1 MKKPVHH
8 ACLVNGK
15 FIYSSY
21 RQAVAAT
28 DPALFDEMAKEDEKA
43 KERKRERKRGWRKF
57 KQTGRVIIGK
67 NEYKAIENGQSVADL
82 LALDNRWRESR
93 RGPGIAE

>member
-21 RQAVAAT
+21 RQAVSAT
-28 DPALFDEMAKEDEKA
+28 DPALCDEKA
-43 KERKRERKRGWRKF
+43 KERIRERKRGWRKF
-57 KQTGRVIIGK
+57 KQTGRVIIGE

-93 RGPGIAE
+93 RVPCTAE

>member
-21 RQAVAAT
+21 RQAIAAT
-28 DPALFDEMAKEDEKA
+28 DPALCDEMAKEDEKA
-43 KERKRERKRGWRKF
+43 KKRIRERKRGGRKF
-57 KQTGRVIIGK
+57 KQTGRVTIGE
-67 NEYKAIENGQSVADL
+67 NDYKAIENGQSVAEL
-82 LALDNRWRESR
+82 LDLDNQWRKLR
-93 RGPGIAE
+93 RGI

>member
-21 RQAVAAT
+21 RQAVAVT
-28 DPALFDEMAKEDEKA
+28 DPALVPALDEEKTR
-43 KERKRERKRGWRKF
+43 ERKLERKRGWRKF
-57 KQTGRVIIGK
+57 KQTGRVTIGE
-67 NEYKAIENGQSVADL
+67 NEYKATKTVSPWPI
-82 LALDNRWRESR
+82 
-93 RGPGIAE
+93 